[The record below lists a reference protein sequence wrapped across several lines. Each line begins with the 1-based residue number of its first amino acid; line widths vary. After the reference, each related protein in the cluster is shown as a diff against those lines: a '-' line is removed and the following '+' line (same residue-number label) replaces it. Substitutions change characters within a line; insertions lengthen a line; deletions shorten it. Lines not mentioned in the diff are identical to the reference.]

1 MSQENLSEII
11 RWKIKRTMM
20 EFVSILFLFA
30 GFFATLIA
38 ALNMAFI
45 QENFLFLSFSGYID
59 DDNGCWIPFVLVTNH
74 KVTNM
79 I

>member
-38 ALNMAFI
+38 ALNLAFT
-45 QENFLFLSFSGYID
+45 QENFLFCLSLATSM
-59 DDNGCWIPFVLVTNH
+59 
-74 KVTNM
+74 M
-79 I
+79 ITDVGDRLYW